1 MSWSAAAWRL
11 LYGASKVTP
20 TRASEQNMGSR
31 NRSLGS
37 RISSAGALLVGASI
51 LLPVAAQA
59 QARGTL
65 QVFAQVVDTK
75 VSSDG
80 LLAGKAALHQAAST
94 SGAPQTAVS
103 TLARV

>member
-1 MSWSAAAWRL
+1 
-11 LYGASKVTP
+11 
-20 TRASEQNMGSR
+20 MGSR

-37 RISSAGALLVGASI
+37 RISSAGALLVGASV

-75 VSSDG
+75 VSSDE
-80 LLAGKAALHQAAST
+80 LLAGKAALRRALSPSASAQQ
-94 SGAPQTAVS
+94 GAVP
-103 TLARV
+103 TLAQVSVAYAPEQRHTVVLTIDYSSN